1 MDRLLRYFL
10 GQFIRR
16 GTMTFTAASG
26 AKFTCGDGT
35 GRPVSARFLTE
46 RTQRRIL
53 LNPELALGEA
63 YMDGTFVVENG
74 SIADAL
80 AILLDQPEM
89 VPRWAKLQWWLRY
102 FSRHARQFNWRG
114 RARNNVAH
122 HYDLDGRLY
131 SLFLDA
137 DKQYSCAYFETPDTT
152 LDDAQLA
159 KKRHLA
165 AKLLIGRGNRVLD
178 IGSGWGGLGLYLAEM
193 TGADVTGI
201 TLSSE
206 QLQASNARAAEKNL
220 TGSARFLLSDYR
232 DIAGPFDRIVSVGMF
247 EHVGID
253 FYETF
258 FRRCAELLSDDGVM
272 VLHSIGRSTG
282 PDVTSPWITKYIFPG
297 GYIPALSEVI
307 PAIEKAGL
315 LVCDIEILRL
325 HYAETLKAWRDRFMA
340 RREEAVRLYDERFA
354 RMWEF
359 YLAASE
365 MSFRKQNLMNFQIQL
380 TKRQGIVPMTRDYIT
395 AGRSEAARDGTRA
408 SGRGC
413 SWRANRPRR
422 IAVASVPQAVSRG
435 IRRTNQRRT
444 GELGAHRSKQLIVAG
459 HGTQFRARNLFH
471 RVDQH
476 RQPQALA
483 ACRSPSLDLLTHRLS
498 FRSVATGNSKIAG
511 PFPIS

>member
-16 GTMTFTAASG
+16 GSMTFTAASG

-35 GRPVSARFLTE
+35 GKPIAARFLSRRTE
-46 RTQRRIL
+46 RRIL

-89 VPRWAKLQWWLRY
+89 VPRWGRLQWWLRY
-102 FSRHARQFNWRG
+102 LGRHIRQFNLRG

-165 AKLLIGRGNRVLD
+165 AKLLIGPGDRVLD

-193 TGADVTGI
+193 TGANVTGV
-201 TLSSE
+201 TLSTE
-206 QLQASNARAAEKNL
+206 QLQVSNARAAEKNL
-220 TGSARFLLSDYR
+220 AESAKFLLEDYR
-232 DIAGPFDRIVSVGMF
+232 DISGPFDRIVSVGMF
-247 EHVGID
+247 EHVGVD
-253 FYETF
+253 FYETY
-258 FRRCAELLSDDGVM
+258 FRRCAELLTDDGVM
-272 VLHSIGRSTG
+272 LLHSIGRSNG
-282 PDVTSPWITKYIFPG
+282 PDVTSPWTTKYIFPG
-297 GYIPALSEVI
+297 GYIPALSEVM
-307 PAIEKAGL
+307 PAIERAGL

-325 HYAETLKAWRDRFMA
+325 HYAETLKTWRERFMA
-340 RREEAVRLYDERFA
+340 RREEAIRLYDERFA

-359 YLAASE
+359 YLAGSE
-365 MSFRKQNLMNFQIQL
+365 MSFRKQNMMNFQLQL
-380 TKRQGIVPMTRDYIT
+380 TKRQGVVPVTRDYI
-395 AGRSEAARDGTRA
+395 GREEARLRDIEQNA
-408 SGRGC
+408 
-413 SWRANRPRR
+413 RPRLQL
-422 IAVASVPQAVSRG
+422 A
-435 IRRTNQRRT
+435 
-444 GELGAHRSKQLIVAG
+444 GE
-459 HGTQFRARNLFH
+459 
-471 RVDQH
+471 
-476 RQPQALA
+476 
-483 ACRSPSLDLLTHRLS
+483 
-498 FRSVATGNSKIAG
+498 
-511 PFPIS
+511 